1 MMKKIQFLLIGLMF
15 IMPCSL
21 FAQNYVYGDV
31 NGDGEVSIADV
42 NAVIGVILGEHQ
54 SKSIVG
60 SWVSEYFIDESGE
73 RYEVPDAIK
82 VSYDFYEDQTGEW
95 GYCTKYN
102 NNIIIDYVDL
112 KWEQQFNRL
121 FIWYDDGDHEE
132 LFYRINEDGYL
143 LLSLNAQLTQYTA
156 YRPVDHTHPLE
167 ANKATQKSR
176 HNDSAVAIK
185 SISRAVGVGL
195 KQGK

>member
-1 MMKKIQFLLIGLMF
+1 MKWLRNWIFKVWKITI
-15 IMPCSL
+15 IS
-21 FAQNYVYGDV
+21 DS
-31 NGDGEVSIADV
+31 DIWST
-42 NAVIGVILGEHQ
+42 
-54 SKSIVG
+54 
-60 SWVSEYFIDESGE
+60 
-73 RYEVPDAIK
+73 R
-82 VSYDFYEDQTGEW
+82 
-95 GYCTKYN
+95 N
-102 NNIIIDYVDL
+102 NNINIDYVDL

-121 FIWYDDGDHEE
+121 IIWYDDGDHEE

-185 SISRAVGVGL
+185 SISRAVGVGHQ
-195 KQGK
+195 QGK

>member
-1 MMKKIQFLLIGLMF
+1 MFMMKKIKILLIGLMLT
-15 IMPCSL
+15 MPCSV

-112 KWEQQFNRL
+112 KWEQQLNRL
-121 FIWYDDGDHEE
+121 YLWFDDGDHEE
-132 LFYRINEDGYL
+132 LYYTINDDGYL

-156 YRPVDHTHPLE
+156 YCPVDHDHPLG
-167 ANKATQKSR
+167 AGKDSHHSDKAET
-176 HNDSAVAIK
+176 IK
-185 SISRAVGVGL
+185 SVSRAVSLGR
-195 KQGK
+195 